1 MISDERLREAAREAE
16 EKLLASLPKPEDCE
30 ATFSPEYKRKMKK
43 LARRTDHPII
53 YWVQKAVA
61 CILLT
66 ILIGGGGILTFST
79 EARAAFVGWVREV
92 YENWFVYQYTGNDQE
107 PAEGVVYAPTWVPN
121 GYELTTSPEAG
132 THSTAIYE
140 NSEGSIL
147 VFNCSMNSESIN
159 FRIEHKNTQLLHVY
173 VGDIP
178 ADLYVDSTSGNTNYL
193 IWEDENRQMIFWIIS
208 ILDGET
214 MIEIAESVKIVDE

>member
-43 LARRTDHPII
+43 LARRTDHPVI

-92 YENWFVYQYTGNDQE
+92 YENWFVYQYNGKSGESGSATYQPSWLPDGFAETSSPDLYEQEVTMYENADGALLIFGYSKSAGAVDLYVSRDDAIVKQTTVLGNSAELYLYPEENYFNNLVWSDDNSGLIFWIVANLDEQTLLQI
-107 PAEGVVYAPTWVPN
+107 AEGV
-121 GYELTTSPEAG
+121 
-132 THSTAIYE
+132 
-140 NSEGSIL
+140 
-147 VFNCSMNSESIN
+147 
-159 FRIEHKNTQLLHVY
+159 TQ
-173 VGDIP
+173 I
-178 ADLYVDSTSGNTNYL
+178 
-193 IWEDENRQMIFWIIS
+193 
-208 ILDGET
+208 
-214 MIEIAESVKIVDE
+214 K

>member
-43 LARRTDHPII
+43 LARRTDHPVI

-66 ILIGGGGILTFST
+66 ILIGGSGVLTFST

-92 YENWFVYQYTGNDQE
+92 YETWFVYRFEGESRNAIEDTQYR
-107 PAEGVVYAPTWVPN
+107 PTWLPEGYSQTLVPELDDQVNVLYTNDVGNMIVFAYSNSSSSLALYTQGDAAESTKVMVN
-121 GYELTTSPEAG
+121 G
-132 THSTAIYE
+132 
-140 NSEGSIL
+140 
-147 VFNCSMNSESIN
+147 
-159 FRIEHKNTQLLHVY
+159 
-173 VGDIP
+173 IP
-178 ADLYVDSTSGNTNYL
+178 ADLYL
-193 IWEDENRQMIFWIIS
+193 EEDGIHSNCLVWKSSQNSIIYWIVAKLPADTI
-208 ILDGET
+208 IQ
-214 MIEIAESVKIVDE
+214 IAESVEEQQ

>member
-1 MISDERLREAAREAE
+1 MISDERLREAARQAE

-43 LARRTDHPII
+43 LARRTDHPVI

-92 YENWFVYQYTGNDQE
+92 YENWFVYQYDGENNESDSATYQAFWLPDGFSETSSPDLYEQE
-107 PAEGVVYAPTWVPN
+107 VTV
-121 GYELTTSPEAG
+121 
-132 THSTAIYE
+132 YE
-140 NSEGSIL
+140 NADGA
-147 VFNCSMNSESIN
+147 
-159 FRIEHKNTQLLHVY
+159 LLIFGYSKSAGAV
-173 VGDIP
+173 
-178 ADLYVDSTSGNTNYL
+178 DLYVSRDDAIIKPATVCGNSAELYLHSEEDHFNNLVWTDNSSGL
-193 IWEDENRQMIFWIIS
+193 IFWIVAN
-208 ILDGET
+208 LDEQSLLQ
-214 MIEIAESVKIVDE
+214 IAESVTQIK

>member
-1 MISDERLREAAREAE
+1 MISDERLREAARQAE

-92 YENWFVYQYTGNDQE
+92 YNSWFVYKYIGENSTFPGN
-107 PAEGVVYAPTWVPN
+107 VVYCPEWVPD
-121 GYELTTSPEAG
+121 GYELVVAPEPRD
-132 THSTAIYE
+132 HMVAIYE
-140 NSEGSIL
+140 NQSNDIII
-147 VFNCSMNSESIN
+147 FNCYKNTESMNLQIGQQG
-159 FRIEHKNTQLLHVY
+159 TLLQEVY

-178 ADLYVDSTSGNTNYL
+178 ADLYIDSMEDNINHL
-193 IWEDENRQMIFWIIS
+193 IWEDSERKVIFWIS
-208 ILDGET
+208 STLDGKELVK
-214 MIEIAESVKIVDE
+214 IAESVELLR

>member
-43 LARRTDHPII
+43 LARRTDHPVI
-53 YWVQKAVA
+53 YWVHKAVA

-92 YENWFVYQYTGNDQE
+92 YETWFVYNY
-107 PAEGVVYAPTWVPN
+107 EGVDREFPEDNVFYPAWIPD
-121 GYELTTSPEAG
+121 GYYELKRSI
-132 THSTAIYE
+132 SDDKVSIIYE
-140 NSEGSIL
+140 NEEGYLLSFTYTRNRESVSVYSENQGTDVQTVTIG
-147 VFNCSMNSESIN
+147 
-159 FRIEHKNTQLLHVY
+159 NTL
-173 VGDIP
+173 
-178 ADLYVDSTSGNTNYL
+178 ADLYLDQREGNTNTL
-193 IWEDENRQMIFWIIS
+193 IWDDEEKGVIFVIS
-208 ILDGET
+208 AHCSGGELV
-214 MIEIAESVKIVDE
+214 EIAENITNE

>member
-43 LARRTDHPII
+43 LARRTDHPVI

-92 YENWFVYQYTGNDQE
+92 YETWFVYNY
-107 PAEGVVYAPTWVPN
+107 EGVDREFPEDNVFYPAWIPD
-121 GYELTTSPEAG
+121 GYYELKRSI
-132 THSTAIYE
+132 SDDKVSIIYE
-140 NSEGSIL
+140 NEEGYLLSFTYTSNVENTVGCIFPSSDTTVSL
-147 VFNCSMNSESIN
+147 PEFCNRRYCIIFVIGRNIDFTIC
-159 FRIEHKNTQLLHVY
+159 RIVLK
-173 VGDIP
+173 
-178 ADLYVDSTSGNTNYL
+178 
-193 IWEDENRQMIFWIIS
+193 RQAYYRVN
-208 ILDGET
+208 
-214 MIEIAESVKIVDE
+214 IAGQCLCWDC